1 MLPAANPDGHL
12 CADGR
17 RTPEDLE
24 RADHVQL
31 VDAIENDQIDEQTDA
46 PL

>member
-1 MLPAANPDGHL
+1 MLSAANPDGDL
-12 CADGR
+12 CADGS

-31 VDAIENDQIDEQTDA
+31 VDTIENDQIDEQTDA
-46 PL
+46 SL